1 MFVDE
6 LVLMRLP
13 LEVNPGQGEHG
24 EIKKHS
30 KLSNFLL
37 VYAEKMQCTLG
48 NHMNSIIYSV

>member
-6 LVLMRLP
+6 LVLTRLP

-37 VYAEKMQCTLG
+37 VYVEKMQYTLG
-48 NHMNSIIYSV
+48 NHMNSII

>member
-6 LVLMRLP
+6 LVLTRLP

-37 VYAEKMQCTLG
+37 VYAEKMQYTLG
-48 NHMNSIIYSV
+48 NHMNSII